1 MDVERL
7 KDVALFKGLSRE
19 ELQRLARWS
28 DEVDVEAGQHLV
40 EQGEFGHEFFVIE
53 EGTADVL
60 VDGKSVDT
68 LGPDEFFGEI
78 ALLET
83 ERRIASVIART
94 PLRAIVMHERAFRSM
109 EETMPAVA
117 ERISQAMRERLAN
130 R

>member
-1 MDVERL
+1 MDVKRL

-28 DEVDVEAGQHLV
+28 DEVDVEAGRHLV

-60 VDGKSVDT
+60 VDGKRVDA

-83 ERRIASVIART
+83 ERRMASVIART